1 MKPSD
6 HNIATISEADKAIL
20 WSIHTRKVRELK
32 AQAKEITKQIADQT
46 ADAKND
52 GFDKK
57 EILDYVDVMTS
68 DDQKKHITKFNMM
81 KRNRIRLG
89 LIPDDR
95 GGDLLADRATREQL
109 IEADGYECGL
119 NGFERVSKQSAG
131 SPDDK
136 LWLLAYHRGQD
147 DYGLNWQR
155 VMEEKKAR
163 REAQDAANSKE
174 SPPASPTDDPFA
186 MSGASIN

>member
-1 MKPSD
+1 MKADPTKE
-6 HNIATISEADKAIL
+6 TISEADKAIL

-32 AQAKEITKQIADQT
+32 AKAKEIKKLIDDQT

-57 EILDYVDVMTS
+57 EVLDYVDVMTS

-131 SPDDK
+131 SADDK
-136 LWLLAYHRGQD
+136 LWLKAYQRGQD
-147 DYGLNWQR
+147 DYGQNWQR

-163 REAQDAANSKE
+163 REAEEAASSKE
-174 SPPASPTDDPFA
+174 SPPATGEDPF
-186 MSGASIN
+186 SGFGATTH